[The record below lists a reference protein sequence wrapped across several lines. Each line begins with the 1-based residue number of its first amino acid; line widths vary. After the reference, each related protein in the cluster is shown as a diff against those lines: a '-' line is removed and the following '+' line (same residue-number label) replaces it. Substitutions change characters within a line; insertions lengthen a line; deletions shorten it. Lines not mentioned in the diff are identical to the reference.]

1 MSKKSST
8 VFESAPPKRTRIGD
22 GRRVRTNKNQGR
34 VKRGSPRKPYVGQ
47 GKG

>member
-1 MSKKSST
+1 MSKKTAT

-22 GRRVRTNKNQGR
+22 GRRVRTRLAQGR
-34 VKRGSPRKPYVGQ
+34 TKRSPKRKFYRGQ